1 MALIAQTATARAFT
15 VADATQVGEA
25 RRGATAVAAA
35 AGLGE
40 VDAGRVALVA
50 SEAASNVARHG
61 GGGMLHVRAL
71 TGCRG
76 VEVVAWDRGPGMGD
90 VERALRDG
98 YSTGGTAGTG
108 LGAMRR
114 LADDFDMYTAPGQGV
129 ALMARIRQRSGGGL
143 GAAAPAV
150 EARDL
155 EIGAVVL
162 AAPGEPHPG
171 DAWVV
176 LQGARGPAIA
186 VIDGLG
192 HGPAAHEAAQAVLAG
207 CHAASGSGPAAM
219 LASAHTAARPT
230 RGAAV
235 AVLEVDADGAT
246 VRLAGIGNI
255 ACAVLM
261 PDGGMRHLPSMQ
273 GIVGGEMRRVHEVDA
288 PMPRGALL
296 IAHSDGVATR
306 WRLTAYPGLADR
318 HPALVAAVLLRD
330 FIRGRDD
337 ATVVVARR
345 TS

>member
-1 MALIAQTATARAFT
+1 VALIAQGASARAFP
-15 VADATQVGEA
+15 VADATHVGEA

-40 VDAGRVALVA
+40 VDTGRVALVA

-90 VERALRDG
+90 VDRALRDG

-108 LGAMRR
+108 LGAIRR
-114 LADDFDMYTAPGQGV
+114 LADDFDLYTAPGQGV
-129 ALMARIRQRSGGGL
+129 ALVARIRQRGGGGL
-143 GAAAPAV
+143 GSAVPAV
-150 EARDL
+150 EAPGL

-171 DAWVV
+171 DAWSV
-176 LQGARGPAIA
+176 LQGGRGPAI
-186 VIDGLG
+186 VVVDGLG
-192 HGPAAHEAAQAVLAG
+192 HGPAAHDAAQAVLAG
-207 CHAASGSGPAAM
+207 CHAVPGSVPAVM
-219 LASAHTAARPT
+219 LASAHAAARAT
-230 RGAAV
+230 RGAA
-235 AVLEVDADGAT
+235 AVVIEIDRDGAA
-246 VRLAGIGNI
+246 VRAAGIGNI
-255 ACAVLM
+255 ACCVVMA
-261 PDGGMRHLPSMQ
+261 DGSVRHLPSMQ
-273 GIVGGEMRRVHEVDA
+273 GIVGGEMRRVHEA
-288 PMPRGALL
+288 EAAMPHGALL

-306 WRLTAYPGLADR
+306 WRLDAYPGLAAR

-345 TS
+345 TP